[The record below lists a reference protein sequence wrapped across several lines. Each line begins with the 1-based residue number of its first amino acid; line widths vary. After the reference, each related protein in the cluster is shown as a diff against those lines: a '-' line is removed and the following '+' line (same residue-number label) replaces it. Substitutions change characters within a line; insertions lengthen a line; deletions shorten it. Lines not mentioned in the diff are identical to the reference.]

1 MSDLPKATQLE
12 MVAVGFKSRL
22 SSYRARSHREDLER
36 QGQELGEFMA
46 GGETCVIKG
55 PEGWTE
61 GCLEEDPS
69 YFISCERKVQG
80 AMAGSLGSE
89 LP

>member
-1 MSDLPKATQLE
+1 MSDLPKATQLK

-22 SSYRARSHREDLER
+22 SSYRARSYVDREDLER

-46 GGETCVIKG
+46 GGETCVIIKG
-55 PEGWTE
+55 PEGRTG

-69 YFISCERKVQG
+69 YFTSC
-80 AMAGSLGSE
+80 
-89 LP
+89 